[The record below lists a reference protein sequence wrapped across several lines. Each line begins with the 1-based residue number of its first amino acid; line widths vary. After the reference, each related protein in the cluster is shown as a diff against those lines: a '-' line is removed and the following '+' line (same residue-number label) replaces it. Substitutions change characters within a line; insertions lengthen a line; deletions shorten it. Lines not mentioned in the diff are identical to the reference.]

1 MFMGLGMPIPD
12 LSNKPGPGRPGYP
25 TGAFEFKLQ
34 IEGTGTFTFT
44 GSKAGGGQNFS
55 IDWGD
60 GTSASGLTGTSHTH
74 TYSTAGPHILM
85 INNEEDSGPI
95 NVFQITAG
103 ETLVTKVLNWGT
115 TAWNNLTAAFSG
127 CTNLTTLEDSALTTD
142 SNGDMYDCFNGC
154 TGLTTVNGKKWNL
167 SAGAR
172 IGRWFNGCTNLEL
185 LDLTGVS
192 INLIEASDDAFQSS
206 GSATT
211 NGCEFK
217 LSGVTLTQSSS
228 LSHDDWFKST
238 KLKPT
243 STFANITWPSTR
255 FNAISWFYE
264 AVMTGTN
271 SVLDCSGWTTFKGEL
286 SYWFSR
292 FNNVGGG
299 VSPSNTNQ
307 KINLT
312 NFSGDLLTGG
322 LTEFMA
328 NSAVSRIIGLS
339 TWGATS
345 GTPISFSRAFLGA
358 RVFAIDAS
366 DNFSNTFMSSAVVN
380 DMTGFYANVGDDYN
394 GTPVS
399 GAAPNLT
406 GLDVSNATSFSQAFV
421 STRLT
426 SNIDFNNIIYG
437 SAAYNFGQAF
447 QAYYGHT
454 YAGSHIDFSNA
465 TLKISSLSSAFFSY
479 GSELLEKVTFG
490 NNVDFSQMTSFSH
503 AFYRLGTGGATSV
516 ELPTNADYSAVTNT
530 TSMFFNTPVLS
541 TCQVDYFIRNLYSSR
556 QSLGAGGALTINMPG
571 MSITEAPSVVRSTL
585 DDLVALGYNIGLG
598 AADATLPFAY
608 SSYAVDPT
616 GITTI
621 SPTVT
626 PPAGSVFTATNGL
639 SISASGVITIGTF
652 RGGSTIRCTYPDGC
666 YNEVVM
672 LIQVPFVMRTVI
684 PGLVGSTTY
693 LDMEVKPQMSAG
705 ECFVDWGDSNS
716 ETLTGNTTHTYASAG
731 TYDIKIF
738 DSPSGSK
745 FENFSGY
752 FPTYAGI
759 NSATYGSTYDIDI
772 IQWGE
777 IQWKNPSVS
786 GQGWFSIS
794 ANQKSYIELAAASND
809 APDLSQATSLRKMFG
824 TSGGGAGQSDIARFT
839 DPNDSMRSWNTSTIT
854 DMSEMWKAKLT
865 DSSLSLDLSQW
876 DVSNVETFA
885 SMFDSG
891 SGNQQSS
898 IGDLDISGWD
908 TQRATNMSRM
918 FYRTSANSVTGLGD
932 LNTSLVT
939 TMSQMFNN
947 ASSGVVGQAGETFA
961 TKMVSGTLR
970 WDVNNVVS
978 FNNMFQDAEQLS
990 NANFPTNWNITSD
1003 ASKTVSM
1010 STMFGGTPS
1019 GLTGV
1024 TNLDAF
1030 ATKTINETWYGGT
1043 SYTSWNMSRVSSLN
1057 QFAYSA
1063 GGGPISRNYN
1073 IASWQ
1078 ISSVLT
1084 DMFYMFGG
1092 KSGGNGSIWQQDV
1105 GHWDVSGLDDG
1116 PSKISYWLSARN
1128 GNSPPNMGTTIYD
1141 SILDVTDGWGSQTG
1155 TAGFPTTITMQNG
1168 TSKYTP
1174 GISIEGTTNNTG
1186 TSTTIYDS
1194 TKNFTNEGNAGNIA
1208 VGDILYNKDTLQY
1221 SKVLSFGTYTVVTDQ
1236 SIWGSSGINYRVE
1249 NSNAARG
1256 KIALINAGWF
1266 VNDGGAYIPPVTPLQ
1281 LQFTVASNTQTQIDI
1296 PYVQGTSFTVD
1307 WGDGL
1312 TETSTGSNNRTL
1324 SHTYN
1329 DGNNNNVTNPT
1340 VSINA
1345 QGDLNPLTGF
1355 SFGQSGGGSKALLID
1370 IPAWGNT
1377 PFTYVQSLL
1386 SGCNNLNTLSA
1397 TDAPI
1402 ITTSN
1407 FYNMLGSTGTLGN
1420 ADLTSWDVSSAT
1432 YTGYMF
1438 AGSLFNGNISNWDVS
1453 NVTNMSYMFNGAAF
1467 SGNISSWDVRN
1478 VTDAGRQFIGM
1489 SGNPDITGWFYE
1501 SLTTAYF
1508 WAWSASNFNPGP
1520 FKIGATATNQNWKYM
1535 HNGTSW
1541 STNNWTDF
1549 LVLNANAANAR
1560 NPKTPTSALLA
1571 PGTNGKTFDTTRTYN
1586 TGFPNGGRAFSFL
1599 TADVTI
1605 SGGSSAINGVY
1616 AYNYTT
1622 QKWVKD
1628 GDSEKTIEW
1637 NAEESVWE
1645 VLSAGVSQHVGSG
1658 GTQGNGPES
1667 STSWTGGITV
1677 VDSSMGWSI
1686 SNSLIT

>member
-1 MFMGLGMPIPD
+1 
-12 LSNKPGPGRPGYP
+12 
-25 TGAFEFKLQ
+25 
-34 IEGTGTFTFT
+34 
-44 GSKAGGGQNFS
+44 
-55 IDWGD
+55 
-60 GTSASGLTGTSHTH
+60 
-74 TYSTAGPHILM
+74 
-85 INNEEDSGPI
+85 
-95 NVFQITAG
+95 
-103 ETLVTKVLNWGT
+103 
-115 TAWNNLTAAFSG
+115 
-127 CTNLTTLEDSALTTD
+127 
-142 SNGDMYDCFNGC
+142 
-154 TGLTTVNGKKWNL
+154 
-167 SAGAR
+167 
-172 IGRWFNGCTNLEL
+172 
-185 LDLTGVS
+185 
-192 INLIEASDDAFQSS
+192 
-206 GSATT
+206 
-211 NGCEFK
+211 
-217 LSGVTLTQSSS
+217 
-228 LSHDDWFKST
+228 
-238 KLKPT
+238 
-243 STFANITWPSTR
+243 
-255 FNAISWFYE
+255 
-264 AVMTGTN
+264 
-271 SVLDCSGWTTFKGEL
+271 
-286 SYWFSR
+286 
-292 FNNVGGG
+292 
-299 VSPSNTNQ
+299 
-307 KINLT
+307 
-312 NFSGDLLTGG
+312 
-322 LTEFMA
+322 
-328 NSAVSRIIGLS
+328 
-339 TWGATS
+339 
-345 GTPISFSRAFLGA
+345 
-358 RVFAIDAS
+358 
-366 DNFSNTFMSSAVVN
+366 
-380 DMTGFYANVGDDYN
+380 
-394 GTPVS
+394 
-399 GAAPNLT
+399 
-406 GLDVSNATSFSQAFV
+406 
-421 STRLT
+421 
-426 SNIDFNNIIYG
+426 
-437 SAAYNFGQAF
+437 
-447 QAYYGHT
+447 
-454 YAGSHIDFSNA
+454 
-465 TLKISSLSSAFFSY
+465 
-479 GSELLEKVTFG
+479 
-490 NNVDFSQMTSFSH
+490 
-503 AFYRLGTGGATSV
+503 
-516 ELPTNADYSAVTNT
+516 
-530 TSMFFNTPVLS
+530 
-541 TCQVDYFIRNLYSSR
+541 
-556 QSLGAGGALTINMPG
+556 
-571 MSITEAPSVVRSTL
+571 
-585 DDLVALGYNIGLG
+585 
-598 AADATLPFAY
+598 
-608 SSYAVDPT
+608 
-616 GITTI
+616 
-621 SPTVT
+621 
-626 PPAGSVFTATNGL
+626 
-639 SISASGVITIGTF
+639 
-652 RGGSTIRCTYPDGC
+652 
-666 YNEVVM
+666 
-672 LIQVPFVMRTVI
+672 
-684 PGLVGSTTY
+684 
-693 LDMEVKPQMSAG
+693 
-705 ECFVDWGDSNS
+705 
-716 ETLTGNTTHTYASAG
+716 
-731 TYDIKIF
+731 
-738 DSPSGSK
+738 
-745 FENFSGY
+745 
-752 FPTYAGI
+752 
-759 NSATYGSTYDIDI
+759 
-772 IQWGE
+772 
-777 IQWKNPSVS
+777 
-786 GQGWFSIS
+786 
-794 ANQKSYIELAAASND
+794 
-809 APDLSQATSLRKMFG
+809 
-824 TSGGGAGQSDIARFT
+824 
-839 DPNDSMRSWNTSTIT
+839 
-854 DMSEMWKAKLT
+854 
-865 DSSLSLDLSQW
+865 
-876 DVSNVETFA
+876 
-885 SMFDSG
+885 
-891 SGNQQSS
+891 
-898 IGDLDISGWD
+898 
-908 TQRATNMSRM
+908 
-918 FYRTSANSVTGLGD
+918 
-932 LNTSLVT
+932 
-939 TMSQMFNN
+939 
-947 ASSGVVGQAGETFA
+947 
-961 TKMVSGTLR
+961 
-970 WDVNNVVS
+970 
-978 FNNMFQDAEQLS
+978 
-990 NANFPTNWNITSD
+990 
-1003 ASKTVSM
+1003 M

-1043 SYTSWNMSRVSSLN
+1043 SYTAWNMSRVSSLS
-1057 QFAYSA
+1057 QFAYAS

-1078 ISSVLT
+1078 ISSALT
-1084 DMFYMFGG
+1084 NMYYIFGG
-1092 KSGGNGSIWQQDV
+1092 KTGGNGSVWQQDV
-1105 GHWDVSGLDDG
+1105 GHWNVSGLDDG

-1128 GNSPPNMGTTIYD
+1128 GQSPPNMATSIYD

>member
-1 MFMGLGMPIPD
+1 
-12 LSNKPGPGRPGYP
+12 
-25 TGAFEFKLQ
+25 
-34 IEGTGTFTFT
+34 
-44 GSKAGGGQNFS
+44 
-55 IDWGD
+55 
-60 GTSASGLTGTSHTH
+60 
-74 TYSTAGPHILM
+74 M

-255 FNAISWFYE
+255 FNAISWFYD

-292 FNNVGGG
+292 FNNAGGG

-312 NFSGDLLTGG
+312 NFSGDLLAGG

-399 GAAPNLT
+399 GVAPNLT
-406 GLDVSNATSFSQAFV
+406 GLDVSNATSFSQAFM

-426 SNIDFNNIIYG
+426 SNIDFNNITYG
-437 SAAYNFGQAF
+437 SAAYNFGQTF
-447 QAYYGHT
+447 QAYYGQT

-465 TLKISSLSSAFFSY
+465 TLKISSLSSTFFSY
-479 GSELLEKVTFG
+479 GTEVLEKITFG
-490 NNVDFSQMTSFSH
+490 NNVDFSELTSFSH
-503 AFYRLGTGGATSV
+503 TFYRTGMGSNGTIV
-516 ELPTNADYSAVTNT
+516 ELPTNADYSAVTNVT
-530 TSMFFNTPVLS
+530 NMFFNTNYPYTIPSLS

-608 SSYAVDPT
+608 PAYFVDRDVYSSITPT
-616 GITTI
+616 TF
-621 SPTVT
+621 
-626 PPAGSVFTATNGL
+626 PAGSTFTSSNASMPIVASTGVVSWASNFSGE
-639 SISASGVITIGTF
+639 SI
-652 RGGSTIRCTYPDGC
+652 IRCTYPDGC
-666 YNEVVM
+666 YNEVNM
-672 LIQVPFVMRTVI
+672 
-684 PGLVGSTTY
+684 LVGVPMKMTFRMPVGS
-693 LDMEVKPQMSAG
+693 LSANVG
-705 ECFVDWGDSNS
+705 YSNAVRTNEFVIDWGDGSLGDQSSN
-716 ETLTGNTTHTYASAG
+716 THTYASDGDYTVSVFKNYDPSMGSRSYLLSVDKWGEYNHYLGGNAFLNSSNFDVLATDSCILHGTSLANCFKGCGSLTNANNSIGNWDVSGITNMNSMFRAAVNFNADISQWVTTNVTDMAYMFMGQHYRGPYPAFNQDINTKLRSDGTLAWDTQNVTTFAG
-731 TYDIKIF
+731 MFIYSYAFDKNIGNWNTDSLTNMSGFRYMFTSGASWPNNDMSTKQVTLGTHTYIAWDVANVT
-738 DSPSGSK
+738 S
-745 FENFSGY
+745 FSSAFGAS
-752 FPTYAGI
+752 TSRGASANGVS
-759 NSATYGSTYDIDI
+759 NWNTSSATNMYSMFGGSGTDDSS
-772 IQWGE
+772 W
-777 IQWKNPSVS
+777 
-786 GQGWFSIS
+786 
-794 ANQKSYIELAAASND
+794 
-809 APDLSQATSLRKMFG
+809 DLSKRTVTVGTGATARTYTAWDTSNVTTMGNMFYAFANANNAYIQGLSNWDTSSLTNIVQIFRDFEE
-824 TSGGGAGQSDIARFT
+824 ANVDL
-839 DPNDSMRSWNTSTIT
+839 NSWNTSN
-854 DMSEMWKAKLT
+854 L
-865 DSSLSLDLSQW
+865 
-876 DVSNVETFA
+876 
-885 SMFDSG
+885 
-891 SGNQQSS
+891 
-898 IGDLDISGWD
+898 
-908 TQRATNMSRM
+908 
-918 FYRTSANSVTGLGD
+918 
-932 LNTSLVT
+932 
-939 TMSQMFNN
+939 
-947 ASSGVVGQAGETFA
+947 
-961 TKMVSGTLR
+961 
-970 WDVNNVVS
+970 
-978 FNNMFQDAEQLS
+978 QDAERMIFGGRYTTPQMDQS
-990 NANFPTNWNITSD
+990 FSNWNMTSFTGTFGNW
-1003 ASKTVSM
+1003 AS
-1010 STMFGGTPS
+1010 
-1019 GLTGV
+1019 
-1024 TNLDAF
+1024 
-1030 ATKTINETWYGGT
+1030 
-1043 SYTSWNMSRVSSLN
+1043 SY
-1057 QFAYSA
+1057 QA
-1063 GGGPISRNYN
+1063 
-1073 IASWQ
+1073 Q
-1078 ISSVLT
+1078 
-1084 DMFYMFGG
+1084 
-1092 KSGGNGSIWQQDV
+1092 NGSISIANYDATLTSWGAQSV
-1105 GHWDVSGLDDG
+1105 NSGVDMQ
-1116 PSKISYWLSARN
+1116 
-1128 GNSPPNMGTTIYD
+1128 MGT
-1141 SILDVTDGWGSQTG
+1141 SQ
-1155 TAGFPTTITMQNG
+1155 
-1168 TSKYTP
+1168 YTP

-1186 TSTTIYDS
+1186 TATTIYDS

-1208 VGDILYNKDTLQY
+1208 VGDILYNKDTNQY
-1221 SKVLSFGTYTVVTDQ
+1221 SKVLSFSTYTVVTDQ

-1256 KIALINAGWF
+1256 KIALISAGWTIT
-1266 VNDGGAYIPPVTPLQ
+1266 DGGAYIPPVVPLQ
-1281 LQFTVASNTQTQIDI
+1281 LQFTVASNTQTTIDI

-1307 WGDGL
+1307 WGDGF
-1312 TETSTGSNNRTL
+1312 TETNTGSNNRTI

-1345 QGDLNPLTGF
+1345 QGDVNPLTGF
-1355 SFGQSGGGSKALLID
+1355 NFSQSGGGSRTLLID

-1377 PFTYVQSLL
+1377 PFTYVQGLL
-1386 SGCNNLNTLSA
+1386 SGCSNLNTLSA

-1402 ITTSN
+1402 LSTSN
-1407 FYNMLGSTGTLGN
+1407 FNSMLSGTGTLGN

-1438 AGSLFNGNISNWDVS
+1438 SGSQFNGNISNWDVS
-1453 NVTNMSYMFNGAAF
+1453 NVTNMAYMFSSSVFTGDLTNWDVSNVATSNHMFNG
-1467 SGNISSWDVRN
+1467 GSS
-1478 VTDAGRQFIGM
+1478 
-1489 SGNPDITGWFYE
+1489 NPDIAGWDM
-1501 SLTTAYF
+1501 AAANNQYF
-1508 WAWSASNFNPGP
+1508 WAWSNTAFNPSP
-1520 FKIGATATNQNWKYM
+1520 FLIGHTVANQNWKYM
-1535 HNGTSW
+1535 NNQSAWT
-1541 STNNWTDF
+1541 TNNWTDF

-1560 NPKTPTSALLA
+1560 SPKTPTGADFTSNST
-1571 PGTNGKTFDTTRTYN
+1571 GYRTVDTTRTYSG
-1586 TGFPNGGRAFSFL
+1586 TGFQNAGRAISFL
-1599 TADVTI
+1599 SADVTV
-1605 SGGSSAINGVY
+1605 SGGSSAFNGVY
-1616 AYNYTT
+1616 GYNYTT

-1628 GDSEKTIEW
+1628 GDTTKTIEW
-1637 NAEESVWE
+1637 NATESMWE
-1645 VLSAGVSQHVGSG
+1645 VLNSGVSQYQGTG

-1677 VDSSMGWSI
+1677 VDSSLGWTLFTSI
-1686 SNSLIT
+1686 IA